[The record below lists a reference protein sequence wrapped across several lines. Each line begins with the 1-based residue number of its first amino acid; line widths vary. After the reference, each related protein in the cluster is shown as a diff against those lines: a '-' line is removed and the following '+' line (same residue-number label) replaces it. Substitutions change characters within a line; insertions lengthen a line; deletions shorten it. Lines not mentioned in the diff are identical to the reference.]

1 YDTSPF
7 GKQLAAELRK
17 TLGADT
23 LVARS
28 VNDKPGLWVRYVVG
42 EDAFWLRTSPAPL
55 SVALSSN
62 WWWVLIALLATVV
75 GSALIARLINQ
86 PLREL
91 AEAAGRIREGEY
103 DSRLDETTMTSEIR
117 EVN

>member
-1 YDTSPF
+1 DTSPF

-75 GSALIARLINQ
+75 GSALIARL
-86 PLREL
+86 
-91 AEAAGRIREGEY
+91 
-103 DSRLDETTMTSEIR
+103 
-117 EVN
+117 